1 LSPAARG
8 WAMALAVAAAIVVL
22 DQATKQLA
30 AGGLDGGE
38 RVSLGLGFELADVRN
53 RGIAFGL
60 FDDGQGL
67 VIAVTVAALALV
79 IAYFALDPSRPGLWM
94 ATGLLCGG
102 ALGNLADRLREDE
115 VIDFVDPPLW
125 PAFNLA
131 DVAIVAGIAAIVV
144 HQARSPGLARGP
156 RGP

>member
-1 LSPAARG
+1 
-8 WAMALAVAAAIVVL
+8 MALAGLVVL
-22 DQATKQLA
+22 LDQTTKQLA
-30 AGGLDGGE
+30 AGALDGGE

-60 FDDGQGL
+60 FGDGQGL

-79 IAYFALDPSRPGLWM
+79 VGYFALYPARPGLWV

-102 ALGNLADRLREDE
+102 ALGNLADRLRNDE

-131 DVAIVAGIAAIVV
+131 DIAIVAGIAAIVV
-144 HQARSPGLARGP
+144 YHAGP
-156 RGP
+156 PERDRAPRRP